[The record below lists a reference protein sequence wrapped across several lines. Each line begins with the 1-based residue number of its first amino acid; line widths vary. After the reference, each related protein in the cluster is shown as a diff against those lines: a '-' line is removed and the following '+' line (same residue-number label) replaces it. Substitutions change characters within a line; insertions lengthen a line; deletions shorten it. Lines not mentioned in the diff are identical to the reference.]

1 MYADIYIYIYIYILQ
16 FFKLIVLCS
25 SMHFIILLTS
35 SAQESEESV
44 PALSY
49 KLDHEKLD
57 QRPECEFVVRLKLFN
72 AVF

>member
-1 MYADIYIYIYIYILQ
+1 
-16 FFKLIVLCS
+16 
-25 SMHFIILLTS
+25 MHFIILLTS